1 MLGWGRSMLMG
12 AAARMMIGL
21 AASLALLASAP
32 ATAAPETALPPR
44 ADQSANAWL
53 VLTDLSASQTAD
65 PNDPDNSRR
74 RRDAVPPPLW
84 GGANAMAD
92 GTAVVVVVGLW
103 WALIAV
109 ALGAGDNHVHA
120 NSPG

>member
-1 MLGWGRSMLMG
+1 MLMG
-12 AAARMMIGL
+12 TAATMMTGL

-32 ATAAPETALPPR
+32 AAAAPETAPPLR

-65 PNDPDNSRR
+65 PSDPDNSRR
-74 RRDAVPPPLW
+74 RRDVVPPPLW
-84 GGANAMAD
+84 GGGNAVAD
-92 GTAVVVVVGLW
+92 GTAVVVVVGIW